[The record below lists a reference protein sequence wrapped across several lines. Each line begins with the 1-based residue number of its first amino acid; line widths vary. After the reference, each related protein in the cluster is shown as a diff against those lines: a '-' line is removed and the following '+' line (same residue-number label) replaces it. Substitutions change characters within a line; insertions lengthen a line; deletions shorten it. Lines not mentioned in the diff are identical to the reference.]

1 MAHIIVV
8 GAGSAGCVVAARL
21 SESGEHRVTLLESGP
36 DLFGAET
43 TERLASLN
51 WLEALKATDAFAT
64 GLMAT
69 RLQHDEPRDYQ
80 RGRGVGGSGL
90 VNAMLALPGLPAD
103 YDSWA
108 ADYGLDEWTWST
120 VEPWFARL
128 KRDVVASS
136 TEQYTPIDRAVVAAA
151 EAFGL
156 PTDVDTYGPQD
167 GGGALWRHADEQSR
181 RSSREGYLA
190 AARERAQL
198 LIRPDSEVRR
208 IVMDGDRATGVVL
221 TDGTILEAD
230 EVVLC
235 AGTIETPAVL
245 LRTGIDRRGIGR
257 GLQDHPAAS
266 VYLRLKPAYRAF
278 EDHQPCIGSVLR
290 LSSSDGEGD
299 LHFLPLHGQLGPTE
313 PETHGVLMA
322 ALMRVTSR
330 GEVRLDPR
338 DPDGPPVTAENMLS
352 TPEDRR
358 AMREAIDVLRRLV
371 RTGPFAEILESVYI
385 DPEGTP
391 LSALDDDAAYEA
403 WLDRSVGDYF
413 HAVGTARMGREDDD
427 DAVVDQRGRVLGVR
441 GLRVIDASIIPDV
454 PRANTHLP
462 TVMVAERLSAAL
474 LDDLAAR
481 TTTEGAQHAA
491 AQ

>member
-36 DLFGAET
+36 DLFTDET
-43 TERLASLN
+43 TARLSSLN

-69 RLQHDEPRDYQ
+69 RLQHDEPREYQ

-90 VNAMLALPGLPAD
+90 VNAMLALPGLPSD

-108 ADYGLDEWTWST
+108 TDYGLDEWTWSA
-120 VEPWFARL
+120 VEPWFDRL
-128 KRDVVASS
+128 KQDVVASS
-136 TEQYTPIDRAVVAAA
+136 EDQYTPIDRATAAA
-151 EAFGL
+151 AKAFGL

-167 GGGALWRHADEQSR
+167 GGGALWRHADERGR
-181 RSSREGYLA
+181 RSSRERYLA
-190 AARERAQL
+190 AARDRSQL
-198 LIRPDSEVRR
+198 VIRPNSEVSR
-208 IVMDGDRATGVVL
+208 IDMDGDRAAGVIL
-221 TDGTILEAD
+221 TDGTVLEAD

-278 EDHQPCIGSVLR
+278 EEHQPCIGSVLR
-290 LSSSDGEGD
+290 LSSRDGEGD
-299 LHFLPLHGQLGPTE
+299 LHFLPLHGPLAPTV

-338 DPDGPPVTAENMLS
+338 NPDGPPITAENMLS

-358 AMREAIDVLRRLV
+358 TMREAVEVLQKLV
-371 RTGPFAEILESVYI
+371 RTDPFTEILESVFI

-391 LSALDDDAAYEA
+391 LSALDDETVYQA

-413 HAVGTARMGREDDD
+413 HAVGTARMGREDDE
-427 DAVVDQRGRVLGVR
+427 DAVVDQRGRVHGVR
-441 GLRVIDASIIPDV
+441 QLRVIDASIIPDV

-474 LDDLAAR
+474 LDDLATA
-481 TTTEGAQHAA
+481 TNEGAQHAA